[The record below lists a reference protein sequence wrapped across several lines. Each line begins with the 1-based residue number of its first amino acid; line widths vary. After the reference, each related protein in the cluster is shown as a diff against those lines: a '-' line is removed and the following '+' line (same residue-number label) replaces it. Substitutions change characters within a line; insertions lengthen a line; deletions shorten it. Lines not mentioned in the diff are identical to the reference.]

1 MNLDFHIRRPDH
13 DFFCFVSG
21 VSFFTS
27 LKTSPNTYQVVDA
40 VVDALT
46 SQAPC
51 DRYLVGSD
59 ARFFFVWMAWLPAV
73 VADFIFARMV
83 LKLPTPL
90 GCK

>member
-59 ARFFFVWMAWLPAV
+59 ARFFCVDGV
-73 VADFIFARMV
+73 VTSCRCRFHIC
-83 LKLPTPL
+83 TN
-90 GCK
+90 GS